1 MLGIPH
7 RDNTISCISLADDA
21 VLLSNNIYDLNN
33 LLFLTIQ
40 YCEKY
45 KVELVPSKTKL
56 VAFCKNDDEHI
67 VRHSK
72 LISPISLYG
81 KAIAFSDTAEHL
93 GILRSSSPGNI
104 PNILERL
111 SAHKKKLFSV
121 LPAGMAMHHHANPA
135 ASLRAEHLY
144 AVPVLLSGLAALV
157 LSKYEMDLVS
167 SYHKKTLTRLMKL
180 HDRTPDSAVF
190 FLAGSL
196 PVSAHL
202 HLRQLSLFSMI
213 CQLEGNILKSVALS
227 SLVEARPS
235 SKSWFTEVRDISI
248 QYDLPHP
255 IKLLQ
260 SPISKIK
267 YKILCKQK
275 IHEYWH
281 QKLSQESNLPSLQY
295 LHSSHFSLL
304 LLLFTC

>member
-1 MLGIPH
+1 
-7 RDNTISCISLADDA
+7 
-21 VLLSNNIYDLNN
+21 
-33 LLFLTIQ
+33 
-40 YCEKY
+40 
-45 KVELVPSKTKL
+45 
-56 VAFCKNDDEHI
+56 
-67 VRHSK
+67 
-72 LISPISLYG
+72 
-81 KAIAFSDTAEHL
+81 
-93 GILRSSSPGNI
+93 
-104 PNILERL
+104 
-111 SAHKKKLFSV
+111 
-121 LPAGMAMHHHANPA
+121 MAMHHHANPA

-295 LHSSHFSLL
+295 LHPSHLSLMRPHTWSLL
-304 LLLFTC
+304 DGNPSSKSCTYPGTVSDRSVSNQKT